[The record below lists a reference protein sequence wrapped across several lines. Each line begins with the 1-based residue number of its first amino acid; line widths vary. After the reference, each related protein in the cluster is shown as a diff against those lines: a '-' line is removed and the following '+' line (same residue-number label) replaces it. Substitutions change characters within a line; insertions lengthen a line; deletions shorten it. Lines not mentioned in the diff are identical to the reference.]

1 MGSVDYKIIYK
12 CPVKCLLQLLKN
24 RDIRIFLSSVKKLF
38 ALHADMSLDKC
49 V

>member
-1 MGSVDYKIIYK
+1 MFVTTPKKI
-12 CPVKCLLQLLKN
+12 
-24 RDIRIFLSSVKKLF
+24 DIWIFLSSVKKLF